1 MLNCVV
7 VMGRLT
13 TDPELRHTPNG
24 VPVTSFSIAIEQ
36 NYVVKGEE
44 RKADFVRIEA
54 WRKNAEFVTKHFRK
68 GSLIAIQGTLKGDS
82 YEKNGVSVYTLI
94 VEAEQI
100 SFCSPLD
107 KEV

>member
-13 TDPELRHTPNG
+13 TDPELRHTQNG

-82 YEKNGVSVYTLI
+82 YEKNGVSVYTLM

-100 SFCSPLD
+100 SFCNPLN
-107 KEV
+107 KGV